1 MNIHEGKKPRIDGA
15 KQSTI
20 SKGGVFTDNHPRDI
34 HGEILPKRVLMVA
47 RCVAHYR
54 TYMKPLKTIYLCP
67 AYYVEF
73 TDWARRKMTE
83 QQADSKVGLYTF
95 DGVEIDQME
104 EHHVIRSKDGN
115 DTFDYDFYPQP
126 TLNAIN

>member
-1 MNIHEGKKPRIDGA
+1 MNIHEGKGIRVDGA

-20 SKGGVFTDNHPRDI
+20 SKGGVFTDPTPRDLQ
-34 HGEILPKRVLMVA
+34 GNPLPKVVAMVA
-47 RCVAHYR
+47 ACVRHYR
-54 TYMKPLKTIYLCP
+54 KFHKPLKTIYLCP
-67 AYYVEF
+67 VYYMMF
-73 TDWARRKMTE
+73 TDWCRRKMTE
-83 QQADSKVGLYTF
+83 QQADSKVNLYTF